1 METKKITLRSQTVQC
16 PHCGEYYSVTYK
28 YCPFC
33 DAGRQEEERKLAEK
47 KKKKQAFFGNL
58 FGSHEPEKKKK
69 QAKNPDQVELDSAHA
84 ERPLRENGHRETGS
98 REPAMSREQVE
109 EAHAPKDSGQKE
121 HAGKEPV
128 RKKEPTRRHGARKKT
143 SEMTEE
149 EKAAHLAEREARAA
163 ARKRER
169 DRLAREA
176 ALAAA
181 ETVEAQKAPAEAP
194 AQVEVPTVEAGP
206 VFEEVTVP
214 ETFGFAEP
222 PLVETDP
229 AAFVQAP
236 VSAEGPVVKT
246 EPTPGE
252 SQEIPVFAPGAEA
265 DQAPEEE
272 SAKTQWDTLKDLETL
287 SQDADG
293 SAPAI
298 PVMPQAEHTEV
309 QVGEAVPAAPV
320 QETKAPAGEETAAP
334 QEEVP
339 AEKPVETEED
349 LDALLSEI
357 RDLLADSP
365 VPKLDPEQL
374 KKPPQPVPEVS
385 IPDAAPVPP
394 AVEEPTIPMGE
405 IPAQEIGQDAG
416 QAPAEQV
423 PASVFDEQPTQ
434 VIPTQ
439 EIAEEMQAQE
449 EAAPQEELLA
459 AVRPP
464 RERAPRER
472 AAARK
477 PEKKTKKKGG
487 PNVALILLSL
497 VIVAAAAF
505 IVVRNVVPAFQDG
518 ILGGGEPKAAEGL
531 TLDRTAL
538 DLAEAGTTMALVPTF
553 SPEGA
558 TAQLTWTSSK
568 PEVATVDEKGTVT
581 AVAPGTTVITASM
594 ENGQKAEC
602 TVNCTWSA
610 DAPSQEPAGTEPAA
624 NGADAPAETKP
635 TLSANDITLDSEGD
649 TQQITVT
656 GASGEVTW
664 TSSDTKIA
672 TVTADGTITAVA
684 PGRATVT
691 AKVGDQTLN
700 CAVRCIW

>member
-84 ERPLRENGHRETGS
+84 ERPLREKGPRETGS
-98 REPAMSREQVE
+98 REPAMPREQIE
-109 EAHAPKDSGQKE
+109 KAHAPKDSGQKE
-121 HAGKEPV
+121 HVGKEPM
-128 RKKEPTRRHGARKKT
+128 RKKEPVRRHGARKKT

-339 AEKPVETEED
+339 AEKPVEMEED

-394 AVEEPTIPMGE
+394 
-405 IPAQEIGQDAG
+405 
-416 QAPAEQV
+416 
-423 PASVFDEQPTQ
+423 
-434 VIPTQ
+434 
-439 EIAEEMQAQE
+439 
-449 EAAPQEELLA
+449 
-459 AVRPP
+459 
-464 RERAPRER
+464 
-472 AAARK
+472 
-477 PEKKTKKKGG
+477 
-487 PNVALILLSL
+487 
-497 VIVAAAAF
+497 
-505 IVVRNVVPAFQDG
+505 
-518 ILGGGEPKAAEGL
+518 GGGARSGCCPGQCPRGESCPGGA
-531 TLDRTAL
+531 R
-538 DLAEAGTTMALVPTF
+538 AG
-553 SPEGA
+553 
-558 TAQLTWTSSK
+558 
-568 PEVATVDEKGTVT
+568 D
-581 AVAPGTTVITASM
+581 PG
-594 ENGQKAEC
+594 G
-602 TVNCTWSA
+602 
-610 DAPSQEPAGTEPAA
+610 G
-624 NGADAPAETKP
+624 GADH
-635 TLSANDITLDSEGD
+635 SHGGDSRSGD
-649 TQQITVT
+649 RAGRRP
-656 GASGEVTW
+656 GAGG
-664 TSSDTKIA
+664 A
-672 TVTADGTITAVA
+672 GAC
-684 PGRATVT
+684 
-691 AKVGDQTLN
+691 VGF
-700 CAVRCIW
+700 

>member
-84 ERPLRENGHRETGS
+84 ERPLREKGHRETGS

-558 TAQLTWTSSK
+558 TAQLTWTSST

>member
-84 ERPLRENGHRETGS
+84 ERPLREKGPRETGS
-98 REPAMSREQVE
+98 REPAMPREQIE
-109 EAHAPKDSGQKE
+109 KAHAPKDSGQKE
-121 HAGKEPV
+121 HVGKEPM
-128 RKKEPTRRHGARKKT
+128 RKKEPVRRHGARKKT

-265 DQAPEEE
+265 DQAPVEE

-287 SQDADG
+287 SQAADEG
-293 SAPAI
+293 APAI

-309 QVGEAVPAAPV
+309 QIGETVPAAPA
-320 QETKAPAGEETAAP
+320 QETKEPDGQETATP

-394 AVEEPTIPMGE
+394 AEAPAADAAPASAPAESPAQAEPAPEIPAVEEPTIPIGE
-405 IPAQEIGQDAG
+405 IPSQEIG
-416 QAPAEQV
+416 
-423 PASVFDEQPTQ
+423 
-434 VIPTQ
+434 
-439 EIAEEMQAQE
+439 
-449 EAAPQEELLA
+449 
-459 AVRPP
+459 
-464 RERAPRER
+464 
-472 AAARK
+472 
-477 PEKKTKKKGG
+477 
-487 PNVALILLSL
+487 
-497 VIVAAAAF
+497 
-505 IVVRNVVPAFQDG
+505 
-518 ILGGGEPKAAEGL
+518 
-531 TLDRTAL
+531 
-538 DLAEAGTTMALVPTF
+538 
-553 SPEGA
+553 
-558 TAQLTWTSSK
+558 
-568 PEVATVDEKGTVT
+568 
-581 AVAPGTTVITASM
+581 
-594 ENGQKAEC
+594 
-602 TVNCTWSA
+602 
-610 DAPSQEPAGTEPAA
+610 
-624 NGADAPAETKP
+624 
-635 TLSANDITLDSEGD
+635 
-649 TQQITVT
+649 
-656 GASGEVTW
+656 
-664 TSSDTKIA
+664 
-672 TVTADGTITAVA
+672 
-684 PGRATVT
+684 
-691 AKVGDQTLN
+691 
-700 CAVRCIW
+700 

>member
-1 METKKITLRSQTVQC
+1 M
-16 PHCGEYYSVTYK
+16 P
-28 YCPFC
+28 
-33 DAGRQEEERKLAEK
+33 
-47 KKKKQAFFGNL
+47 
-58 FGSHEPEKKKK
+58 
-69 QAKNPDQVELDSAHA
+69 
-84 ERPLRENGHRETGS
+84 
-98 REPAMSREQVE
+98 REQIE
-109 EAHAPKDSGQKE
+109 KAHAPKDSGQKE
-121 HAGKEPV
+121 HVGKEPM
-128 RKKEPTRRHGARKKT
+128 RKKEPVRRHGARKKT

-394 AVEEPTIPMGE
+394 AEAPAADAAPASAPAESPAQAEPAPEIPAVEEPTIPMGE

-553 SPEGA
+553 SPEGPRPSSLGPA
-558 TAQLTWTSSK
+558 TSRRWPRWMRRDGHGGGPRNHGHHRLHGEWTEGGVYGQLHLVRRCPQSGARRDRACGQWSGRPRRDK
-568 PEVATVDEKGTVT
+568 AHPQRQRHY
-581 AVAPGTTVITASM
+581 PGQR
-594 ENGQKAEC
+594 GGHP
-602 TVNCTWSA
+602 A
-610 DAPSQEPAGTEPAA
+610 DYGDRRIGGGHLDQQRHQDRHGDCRRHHHRGGPRPGHRDRQGGGPNPQLC
-624 NGADAPAETKP
+624 GA
-635 TLSANDITLDSEGD
+635 LHL
-649 TQQITVT
+649 
-656 GASGEVTW
+656 
-664 TSSDTKIA
+664 
-672 TVTADGTITAVA
+672 
-684 PGRATVT
+684 
-691 AKVGDQTLN
+691 
-700 CAVRCIW
+700 VRRDRRE